1 MRLKRKK
8 HQPARLATACLGLLA
23 ALAVVQEVQGQVF
36 LPAGTTNWTGPQ
48 NYAGQSVI
56 VGYGNT
62 ATLNAN
68 AATVTSEGVAAGLSG
83 AGLSGNGSINL
94 TNGTVWMSNGNNL
107 TLGYDPGDVGAVTVN
122 GPGTSLQIQQ
132 HTYVIGDR
140 GSGSLAVQHGGAAS
154 GRQLNVGHNSGSMG
168 AVSVDGTGSALNV
181 NLATIGL
188 AGTGSLSVTHGGVAS
203 VASALYFGDNSGSTG
218 TGTVDGVGSTLQ
230 VSSSNFVG
238 WSGTAT
244 LNVANGGLAT
254 AGYNYLGLMNTST
267 GVANVSGAGA
277 TLQANS
283 TNSIG
288 YEGSGTLNL
297 QAGGVATAPNTYV
310 AERAGSHGTV
320 NIDGPG
326 ASLQTTNLYVGGSN
340 GGAGGVGQITVDHGG
355 SILINAGGVAQIWS
369 TGSLDLHDG
378 TLINNGTF
386 NNAGTLTLG
395 PGAVLA
401 GSGVYNGSLTIA
413 DGTTLAPGNSPG
425 TMTFNGDQTWGSGGN
440 LDLQLLNT
448 TGTAGV
454 DWDKILIN
462 GVLNLTATPADPFVI
477 NLATLSDS
485 STAGFLAGFDP
496 FSSYQWLFLTASSI
510 TGFDANAFEVN
521 TADFWNVFSNGT
533 FGVHQDGRSLY
544 LDYHA
549 AFVPPPTD
557 GTVTPEPTSL
567 ALAGCAGLGMAVGAW
582 RRRQLQRF
590 PTA

>member
-1 MRLKRKK
+1 M
-8 HQPARLATACLGLLA
+8 
-23 ALAVVQEVQGQVF
+23 
-36 LPAGTTNWTGPQ
+36 
-48 NYAGQSVI
+48 
-56 VGYGNT
+56 
-62 ATLNAN
+62 
-68 AATVTSEGVAAGLSG
+68 
-83 AGLSGNGSINL
+83 
-94 TNGTVWMSNGNNL
+94 
-107 TLGYDPGDVGAVTVN
+107 
-122 GPGTSLQIQQ
+122 
-132 HTYVIGDR
+132 
-140 GSGSLAVQHGGAAS
+140 
-154 GRQLNVGHNSGSMG
+154 
-168 AVSVDGTGSALNV
+168 
-181 NLATIGL
+181 
-188 AGTGSLSVTHGGVAS
+188 
-203 VASALYFGDNSGSTG
+203 ASALYFGDNSGSTG

-254 AGYNYLGLMNTST
+254 AGYNYFGLRNTSS
-267 GVANVSGAGA
+267 GVANVSGVGS
-277 TLQANS
+277 TLHANS

-288 YEGSGTLNL
+288 YDGTGTLNL
-297 QAGGVATAPNTYV
+297 QAGGVATAPNTYI

-369 TGSLDLHDG
+369 AGSLDLHDG

-425 TMTFNGDQTWGSGGN
+425 TMTFNGDQTWGGGGN
-440 LDLQLLNT
+440 LDLQVLNT

-454 DWDKILIN
+454 DWDRILIN
-462 GVLNLTATPADPFVI
+462 GVLNLTATPADPFII

-496 FSSYQWLFLTASSI
+496 FADYHWLFLTASSI

-533 FGVHQDGRSLY
+533 FGVHQDGGSLY

-582 RRRQLQRF
+582 RRRRLQKSQ
-590 PTA
+590 AA